1 MIIVADSRSE
11 TLTYNTNMREDRG
24 QILLYQTPD
33 GVSRIEVKLQGETVW
48 LTLDQMAELFQRNKS
63 TISRHIKNVLEE
75 GELRPEATVA
85 FFATVQSEGSRQVTR
100 DLAFYNLD
108 MIISV
113 GYRVHSYRGVQF
125 RLWATNVLKEYIVK
139 GFVLN
144 DDLLK
149 RAGGGNY
156 FDELLARI
164 RDIRSS
170 EKVFYRKVLEI
181 YALSID
187 YDPNVEMTQEFFRTV
202 QNKMHYSVHGHTAAE
217 IIYERADA
225 QKDFMGLTTWT
236 GALPKKTDA
245 EVAKN
250 YLSKEEIATLNRI
263 VSLYLDFAELQAEEH
278 RPMYMKDW
286 IEILDNFLHISR
298 KDILTHAGRV
308 SAQLAKAKADAE
320 YDKFKERTKNELTPV
335 EIHFLEQF
343 EKEQKKLIDTK
354 TGKKQ
359 LK

>member
-1 MIIVADSRSE
+1 ME
-11 TLTYNTNMREDRG
+11 ENKG
-24 QILLYQTPD
+24 QILLYHTPD
-33 GVSRIEVKLQGETVW
+33 GEARIEVRLQGETVW
-48 LTLDQMAELFQRNKS
+48 LNLDQMAELFQRNKS
-63 TISRHIKNVLEE
+63 TISRHIRNVFEE
-75 GELRPEATVA
+75 GELRKETTVA
-85 FFATVQSEGSRQVTR
+85 KFATVVNRGIRGEVEDQIVY
-100 DLAFYNLD
+100 YNLD

-125 RLWATNVLKEYIVK
+125 RMWATRVLKEYIVK
-139 GFVLN
+139 GFALN

-187 YDPNVEMTQEFFRTV
+187 YDPRVEMTQKFFKTV

-217 IIYERADA
+217 IIFERADA
-225 QKDFMGLTTWT
+225 GKDFMGLTTWT

-245 EVAKN
+245 EIAKN
-250 YLSKEEIATLNRI
+250 YLSQEEITTLNRI

-286 IEILDNFLHISR
+286 IAILDDFLRISR
-298 KDILTHAGRV
+298 KEILTHAGKI

-343 EKEQKKLIDTK
+343 ERVQKKLTQKDEDENCK
-354 TGKKQ
+354 A
-359 LK
+359 

>member
-1 MIIVADSRSE
+1 MDD
-11 TLTYNTNMREDRG
+11 NKG

-33 GVSRIEVKLQGETVW
+33 GEARIEVRLQDETVW
-48 LTLDQMAELFQRNKS
+48 LNLEQMAELFQRNKS
-63 TISRHIKNVLEE
+63 TISRHIKNVFEE
-75 GELRPEATVA
+75 GELQKETTVA
-85 FFATVQSEGSRQVTR
+85 KFATVVNRGIRGEVEDQIVY
-100 DLAFYNLD
+100 YNLD

-113 GYRVHSYRGVQF
+113 GYRVHTYRGVQF
-125 RLWATNVLKEYIVK
+125 RMWATRVLKEYIVK
-139 GFVLN
+139 GFALN

-187 YDPNVEMTQEFFRTV
+187 YDPRVEMTQKFFKTV

-217 IIYERADA
+217 IIFERADA

-245 EVAKN
+245 EIAKN
-250 YLSKEEIATLNRI
+250 YLSQEEITTLNRI

-286 IEILDNFLHISR
+286 IAILDDFLRISR
-298 KDILTHAGRV
+298 KDILTHAGKI

-335 EIHFLEQF
+335 EIHFIEQF
-343 EKEQKKLIDTK
+343 EREQKKLTDK
-354 TGKKQ
+354 GSKDNV
-359 LK
+359 

>member
-1 MIIVADSRSE
+1 ME
-11 TLTYNTNMREDRG
+11 ENKG
-24 QILLYQTPD
+24 QILLYHTPD
-33 GVSRIEVKLQGETVW
+33 GEARIEVRLHGETVW
-48 LTLDQMAELFQRNKS
+48 LNLDQMAELFQRNKS
-63 TISRHIKNVLEE
+63 TISRHIRNVFEE
-75 GELRPEATVA
+75 GELRKETTVA
-85 FFATVQSEGSRQVTR
+85 KFATVVNRGIRGEVEDQIVY
-100 DLAFYNLD
+100 YNLD

-125 RLWATNVLKEYIVK
+125 RMWATRVLKEYIVK
-139 GFVLN
+139 GFALN

-187 YDPNVEMTQEFFRTV
+187 YDPRVEMTQEFFKTV

-217 IIYERADA
+217 IIFERADA
-225 QKDFMGLTTWT
+225 GKDFMGLTTWT

-245 EVAKN
+245 EIAKN
-250 YLSKEEIATLNRI
+250 YLSQEEITTLNRI

-286 IEILDNFLHISR
+286 IAILDDFLRISR
-298 KDILTHAGRV
+298 KEILTHAGKI

-343 EKEQKKLIDTK
+343 EREQKKLTQKDEDENCK
-354 TGKKQ
+354 A
-359 LK
+359 

>member
-1 MIIVADSRSE
+1 MDK
-11 TLTYNTNMREDRG
+11 G
-24 QILLYQTPD
+24 QIILYQTPD
-33 GVSRIEVKLQGETVW
+33 GESKIEVRLENDTVW
-48 LTLDQMAELFQRNKS
+48 LSADQMAELFQRNKS
-63 TISRHIKNVLEE
+63 TISRHIKNVLED
-75 GELRPEATVA
+75 GELEEAATVA
-85 FFATVQSEGSRQVTR
+85 FFATVQNEGERKVER
-100 DLAFYNLD
+100 KIVFYNLD

-125 RLWATNVLKEYIVK
+125 RIWATKVLKEYIVK
-139 GFVLN
+139 GFALN

-187 YDPNVEMTQEFFRTV
+187 YDPRVEMTQQFFKTV

-217 IIYERADA
+217 IIYERADS
-225 QKDFMGLTTWT
+225 QKDFMGLTTWA
-236 GALPKKTDA
+236 GAMPTKPEA

-250 YLSKEEIATLNRI
+250 YLTKEEITSLNRI
-263 VSLYLDFAELQAEEH
+263 VSLYLDFAEMQAEEH

-286 IEILDNFLHISR
+286 INILDDFLRISR
-298 KDILTHAGRV
+298 KDILTHAGKI
-308 SAQLAKAKADAE
+308 SAKLAKEKADKE
-320 YDKFKERTKNELTPV
+320 YDKFKERTKNELSPV
-335 EIHFLEQF
+335 EIHFLENF
-343 EKEQKKLIDTK
+343 EREQKKLLG
-354 TGKKQ
+354 GKGSKQ
-359 LK
+359 

>member
-1 MIIVADSRSE
+1 M
-11 TLTYNTNMREDRG
+11 
-24 QILLYQTPD
+24 LYQTPD

-63 TISRHIKNVLEE
+63 TISRHIKNVFEE

-202 QNKMHYSVHGHTAAE
+202 QNKMHFSVHGHTAAE

>member
-1 MIIVADSRSE
+1 MV
-11 TLTYNTNMREDRG
+11 EDKG
-24 QILLYQTPD
+24 QILLYKTPD
-33 GVSRIEVKLQGETVW
+33 GESRIEVRLQGETVW
-48 LTLDQMAELFQRNKS
+48 LSLDQMAELFQRNKS
-63 TISRHIKNVLEE
+63 TISRHIRNVFEE
-75 GELRPEATVA
+75 GELQKETTVA
-85 FFATVQSEGSRQVTR
+85 KFATVVNRGVRGEVEDQIV
-100 DLAFYNLD
+100 FYNLD

-125 RLWATNVLKEYIVK
+125 RMWATGVLKEYIVK
-139 GFVLN
+139 GFALN

-187 YDPNVEMTQEFFRTV
+187 YDPRVEMTQEFFKTV

-217 IIYERADA
+217 IIYERANA

-236 GALPKKTDA
+236 GFMPKKTDA
-245 EVAKN
+245 EIAKN
-250 YLSKEEIATLNRI
+250 YLSQEEITMLNRI

-286 IEILDNFLHISR
+286 IAILDDFLRISR
-298 KDILTHAGRV
+298 KDILNHAGRI

-335 EIHFLEQF
+335 EIHFIEQF
-343 EKEQKKLIDTK
+343 EREQKKLGRK
-354 TGKKQ
+354 NE
-359 LK
+359 L

>member
-1 MIIVADSRSE
+1 MA
-11 TLTYNTNMREDRG
+11 EDKG

-33 GVSRIEVKLQGETVW
+33 GESRIEVRLQDETVW
-48 LTLDQMAELFQRNKS
+48 LNLDQMAELFQRNKS
-63 TISRHIKNVLEE
+63 TISRHIKNVFEE
-75 GELRPEATVA
+75 GELRRETTVA
-85 FFATVQSEGSRQVTR
+85 KFATVVNRGIRGEVEDQII
-100 DLAFYNLD
+100 FYNLD
-108 MIISV
+108 MVISV

-125 RLWATNVLKEYIVK
+125 RMWATGVLKEYIVK
-139 GFVLN
+139 GFALN

-187 YDPNVEMTQEFFRTV
+187 YDPRVEITQEFFKTV

-245 EVAKN
+245 EIAKN
-250 YLSKEEIATLNRI
+250 YLSQEEIMTLNRI

-286 IEILDNFLHISR
+286 IVILDDFLRISR
-298 KDILTHAGRV
+298 KDILTHAGKI

-343 EKEQKKLIDTK
+343 EQEQKKLGD
-354 TGKKQ
+354 KK
-359 LK
+359 